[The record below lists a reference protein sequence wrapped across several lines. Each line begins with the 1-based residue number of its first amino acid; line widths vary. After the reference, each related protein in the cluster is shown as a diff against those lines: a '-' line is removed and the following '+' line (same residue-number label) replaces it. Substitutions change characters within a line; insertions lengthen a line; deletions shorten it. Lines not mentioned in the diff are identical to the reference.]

1 MTEQGIEI
9 RTLTASPETTAQL
22 AEVLIAT
29 VAAGG
34 SVGFMHPVSTAQ
46 AQAFW
51 EAALAEAEAGNRVM
65 FGAWHGSRLLG
76 TVTLLTAMP
85 PNQPHRAELAKMMT
99 HPQAR
104 GQGLARQLVQAA
116 LAEARVRGKT
126 LIVLDTAADE
136 GAGPFYEK
144 LGFTLAGEIP
154 DFALK
159 PHGGLTGTLF
169 YWKRL

>member
-1 MTEQGIEI
+1 MIEI
-9 RTLTASPETTAQL
+9 RTLSNTPETVDQL
-22 AEVLIAT
+22 TDVLIST

-34 SVGFMHPVSTAQ
+34 SVGFMHPVSPAQ

-51 EAALAEAEAGNRVM
+51 QAALSEADAGNRVI
-65 FGAWHGSRLLG
+65 FGAWNGQRLLG
-76 TVTLLTAMP
+76 TVTLLVAMP
-85 PNQPHRAELAKMMT
+85 PNQPHRAEIAKMMT

-104 GQGLARQLVQAA
+104 QRGIATRLIQAA
-116 LAEARVRGKT
+116 EAEAAARGKT
-126 LIVLDTAADE
+126 LLVLDTAADE

-144 LGFTLAGEIP
+144 LGYSLSGEIP

-169 YWKRL
+169 FWKKL

>member
-1 MTEQGIEI
+1 MIEI
-9 RTLTASPETTAQL
+9 RTLSNTPETVDQL
-22 AEVLIAT
+22 TDVLIST

-34 SVGFMHPVSTAQ
+34 SVGFMHPVSPAQ

-51 EAALAEAEAGNRVM
+51 QAALSEADAGNRVI
-65 FGAWHGSRLLG
+65 FGAWDGQCLLG
-76 TVTLLTAMP
+76 TVTLLVTMP
-85 PNQPHRAELAKMMT
+85 PNQPHRAEIAKMMT

-104 GQGLARQLVQAA
+104 QRGIATRLIQAA
-116 LAEARVRGKT
+116 EAEAAARGKT
-126 LIVLDTAADE
+126 LLVLDTAADE

-144 LGFTLAGEIP
+144 LGYSLSGEIP

-169 YWKRL
+169 FWKKL

>member
-1 MTEQGIEI
+1 MIEI
-9 RTLTASPETTAQL
+9 RTLSNTPETVDQL
-22 AEVLIAT
+22 TDVLIST

-34 SVGFMHPVSTAQ
+34 SVGFMHPVSPAQ

-51 EAALAEAEAGNRVM
+51 QAALSEADAGNRVI
-65 FGAWHGSRLLG
+65 FGAWDGQCLLG
-76 TVTLLTAMP
+76 TVTLLVTMP
-85 PNQPHRAELAKMMT
+85 PNQPHRAEIAKMMT

-104 GQGLARQLVQAA
+104 QRGIATRLIQAA
-116 LAEARVRGKT
+116 EAEAAARGKT
-126 LIVLDTAADE
+126 LLVLDTASDE

-144 LGFTLAGEIP
+144 LGYSLSGEIP

-169 YWKRL
+169 YWKKL